1 MTSALCLRLQ
11 GRRHSAA
18 SYPSLLG
25 IKKSRTENQKRNS
38 RPLCLCPRPVCP
50 CRSPPLRCA
59 SLLPSPAS
67 TSTLPLTQPWPPPAS
82 TCCLPAP
89 VLLLALFLPLHPLL
103 LATSLMLFSFY
114 HTVTDLSKTELAQE
128 HSLSSHTA
136 AAVGESAQP
145 GVYRAGPS
153 SPQPAPGAETPL
165 PSFLRDPFG
174 QSRCSGHTSYDTASV
189 FNKQSRLISV

>member
-1 MTSALCLRLQ
+1 M
-11 GRRHSAA
+11 
-18 SYPSLLG
+18 
-25 IKKSRTENQKRNS
+25 
-38 RPLCLCPRPVCP
+38 
-50 CRSPPLRCA
+50 
-59 SLLPSPAS
+59 
-67 TSTLPLTQPWPPPAS
+67 
-82 TCCLPAP
+82 P